1 MTAYGLSELAGKL
14 SSVRFGCPKLLR
26 CLEFQNCREKIHLEI
41 TFYST
46 RLVWVGLKWLAS
58 SQAVGEYMCSR
69 RISEWAEGWL
79 TAERCVRG
87 DRPFNRNGIMLGG
100 GLRYQW

>member
-26 CLEFQNCREKIHLEI
+26 CLEFQNLPRKNSFRDNFLQHP
-41 TFYST
+41 
-46 RLVWVGLKWLAS
+46 VGMGRAKVVGS